1 MRNRTVGRLARR
13 GANRLRCLGPA
24 VRVKEHRVSLAFWA
38 WITVAVVCV
47 LGECVTGGLLT
58 LPWAV
63 GAFVAALLEA
73 AQVSSGWQWIA
84 FVTVSSVLLVL
95 GQRLIIKR

>member
-1 MRNRTVGRLARR
+1 M
-13 GANRLRCLGPA
+13 
-24 VRVKEHRVSLAFWA
+24 SLAFWA
-38 WITVAVVCV
+38 WIVVAVVCA

-73 AQVSSGWQWIA
+73 ASVGPGWQWIA
-84 FVTVSSVLLVL
+84 FVTVSSVLLVA
-95 GQRLIIKR
+95 GQRLIVRRPPEDEE